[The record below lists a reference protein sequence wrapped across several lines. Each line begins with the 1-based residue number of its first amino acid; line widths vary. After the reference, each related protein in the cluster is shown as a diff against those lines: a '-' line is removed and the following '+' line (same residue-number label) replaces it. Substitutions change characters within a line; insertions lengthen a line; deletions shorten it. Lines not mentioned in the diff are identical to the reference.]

1 MLVVEVLSTA
11 PTHLLHPPPPTLLRR
26 CTSFFNLARPHTRL
40 ARSHTHTHAH
50 NLLSTTTLIK
60 PLHLDSIHQKP
71 TSTHTQTHTREMFA
85 FLVQPLVSLGLP
97 LVAYLLLNHLAES
110 ATPPADSRG
119 AAATTTAAAKA
130 AGTTTTTATA
140 RGTAQGSEHVDAFS
154 RSVEAELAALGS
166 AAATASKAAPRHG
179 TAAAPSPPP
188 STSAPAAAAP
198 ATARGVA
205 SGGAEI
211 LIAYATQSQNSLT
224 LAHKLFSLIT
234 AQLHAITTA
243 STSTPADGTDAGAA
257 LVCPTVRIM
266 EMREEEDGDGEDG
279 ADGVASPSKPK
290 VKGKRN
296 ICGVD
301 TILDNNAYALTIFV
315 VSTYTDGTAP
325 PRSQTFEAVLKDAFE
340 DHRVPRNTLARKRF
354 AVFGLGDIAYG
365 EARFNT
371 FAKHL
376 HEWCRG
382 LGAPAFVVP
391 PVYATEAK
399 AQSLFRVFSTALL
412 RWLNRASFHA
422 DGNVTVKRKAEL
434 ATARRADGGGGGGGS
449 GDDKDTI
456 APPCCQNGEISAAQ
470 TCCNSNDDGAT
481 SSGADRSSGNGC
493 CCCGNGSEAAA
504 TTASATA
511 AAQVVVLDSDDDDD
525 DDAGAAEEADMDDV
539 EDLVW
544 DGTDDADFDI
554 HADPT
559 QLPELLYPKL
569 RQSLEK
575 QGYRLI
581 GSHSGVKLCRWT
593 KSMLRGRGG
602 CYKHAFYDINSSQ
615 CMEMTPSLACANKC
629 VFCWRHHTNP
639 ISRHFR
645 WKQDPPE
652 LLIAQGMA
660 GHYQM
665 IKQMRGV
672 PGVTPERL
680 ATAMQIRHCALSLVG
695 EPIMYPQING
705 FCDLLHQHHISS
717 FMVTNAQF
725 PEQLRDLKPVVQ
737 LYLSIDAPTPD
748 ELKRID
754 RPLFEDYWDRCLS
767 CVKELAKKRQRT
779 VFRLTLVN
787 QYNTENVKAYAD
799 LVEMGQ
805 PDFIEV
811 KGVTYCGTS
820 TSATLTMK
828 ENVPRHDEVIG
839 FCNALCAE
847 MAARQ
852 PNYRTPQMHPAAG
865 EGGSADAAAAADAIV
880 IPLEERDRPYH
891 VACEHEHSC
900 CVLIALDKFFFD
912 QHWHTWIDYGKFY
925 ELVESGRTDFTSLD
939 YAAETPTWATY
950 KSKEKGFDPAQTRVV
965 RKNARPTI
973 VTASC

>member
-1 MLVVEVLSTA
+1 MMIVF
-11 PTHLLHPPPPTLLRR
+11 LLQLL
-26 CTSFFNLARPHTRL
+26 A
-40 ARSHTHTHAH
+40 
-50 NLLSTTTLIK
+50 
-60 PLHLDSIHQKP
+60 
-71 TSTHTQTHTREMFA
+71 
-85 FLVQPLVSLGLP
+85 SLGLP
-97 LVAYLLLNHLAES
+97 LVGFLLYSHLADS
-110 ATPPADSRG
+110 AHTRSNTSSQQVQAKQEELKVASAPPPA
-119 AAATTTAAAKA
+119 
-130 AGTTTTTATA
+130 
-140 RGTAQGSEHVDAFS
+140 
-154 RSVEAELAALGS
+154 
-166 AAATASKAAPRHG
+166 APVQ
-179 TAAAPSPPP
+179 SLPP
-188 STSAPAAAAP
+188 STHMTPSPAVAVPPAP
-198 ATARGVA
+198 VA
-205 SGGAEI
+205 AEI
-211 LIAYATQSQNSLT
+211 LIAYATQSKNSLA

-234 AQLHAITTA
+234 AQLHTA
-243 STSTPADGTDAGAA
+243 SPATADDV
-257 LVCPTVRIM
+257 VCPLVRVM
-266 EMREEEDGDGEDG
+266 EMREDEL
-279 ADGVASPSKPK
+279 SSKNNC
-290 VKGKRN
+290 R
-296 ICGVD
+296 VD
-301 TILDNNAYALTIFV
+301 TLLEKNQYALIIFIA
-315 VSTYTDGTAP
+315 STYTNGAAP
-325 PRSQTFEAVLKDAFE
+325 PQSQAFESMLKDAFE
-340 DHRVPRNTLARKRF
+340 DHRIPRNTLSRKRF

-365 EARFNT
+365 EERFNA
-371 FAKHL
+371 FAKNL

-382 LGAPAFVVP
+382 LGAPPFVVP

-399 AQSLFRVFSTALL
+399 TQSLFRVFSTALL
-412 RWLNRASFHA
+412 KWVSRATFHT
-422 DGNVTVKRKAEL
+422 DGTVTVKKKSEVA
-434 ATARRADGGGGGGGS
+434 ATCSSAASATETRRHKVGSAAAAGNTCGKEGGSCACQQSSQQLCGSGASGDGEDGGACCMA
-449 GDDKDTI
+449 DTI
-456 APPCCQNGEISAAQ
+456 A
-470 TCCNSNDDGAT
+470 DGVV
-481 SSGADRSSGNGC
+481 SGKS
-493 CCCGNGSEAAA
+493 
-504 TTASATA
+504 
-511 AAQVVVLDSDDDDD
+511 DSDDDDD
-525 DDAGAAEEADMDDV
+525 NNAENDDMDDV

-544 DGTDDADFDI
+544 DGTDDADVDLSK
-554 HADPT
+554 DPSE
-559 QLPELLYPKL
+559 LPELLYPKL
-569 RQSLEK
+569 RQNLEK
-575 QGYRLI
+575 QGYRLV

-602 CYKHAFYDINSSQ
+602 CYKHTFYNINSSQ

-639 ISRHFR
+639 VSRHFR

-705 FCDLLHQHHISS
+705 FCDLLHKHHISS

-737 LYLSIDAPTPD
+737 LYLSIDAPTPE

-767 CVKELAKKRQRT
+767 CVKELAKKQQRT

-820 TSATLTMK
+820 NSSTLNMK
-828 ENVPRHDEVIG
+828 DNVPRHDEVIG
-839 FCNALCAE
+839 FCKALCDE
-847 MAARQ
+847 MASRH
-852 PNYRTPQMHPAAG
+852 PHYRTPQMDIEE
-865 EGGSADAAAAADAIV
+865 EGGDDVIV
-880 IPLEERDRPYH
+880 ISAEERNRPYH

-912 QHWHTWIDYGKFY
+912 GHWHTWIDYERFY

-939 YAAETPTWATY
+939 YAAVTPAWATY
-950 KSKEKGFDPAQTRVV
+950 NSKEKGFDPEQTRVV